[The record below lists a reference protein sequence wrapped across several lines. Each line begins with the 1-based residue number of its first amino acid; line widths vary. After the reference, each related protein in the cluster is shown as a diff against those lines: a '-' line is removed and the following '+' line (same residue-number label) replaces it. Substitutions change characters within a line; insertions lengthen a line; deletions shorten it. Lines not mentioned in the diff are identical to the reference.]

1 VLSRLRRLSARQRG
15 EIQLAADLASWVFAI
30 TLALLARWS
39 FNVPWHR
46 SASMFGVCIVVAM
59 LAQAVIG
66 RFTLLYRGR
75 YRFGSFE
82 EVSGVFVTAV
92 TTSLSVAVADGGVA
106 QLTERHR
113 IPITVPL
120 VAGALAVLLMMGTR
134 YLWRDYLDRNRRRRA
149 SDGQPLIVLGAGD
162 GGFQVVRSMLHDQFS
177 PYLPV
182 ALLDDDPAKRNLR
195 FFGLS
200 VSGGRNKFG
209 AAARATG
216 ATTLLIAIPS
226 ADAPLLRELTE
237 LAESEGLRVKVLPP
251 VSELFDRV
259 TVGHIRDIDMV
270 DLLGRRQ
277 IETDIDAIAHYVRGR
292 RVLVTGAGGS
302 IGSELCRQLYR
313 FEPAELMMLDRDES
327 GLHGVQLSI
336 HGRARLDS
344 PDLLLADIRDV
355 EQVQR
360 IFEERRPEVVFHAA
374 ALKHLGLLER
384 HPGESV
390 KTNVW
395 GTLTVL
401 RAAQSVG
408 VSHFVNI
415 STDKAAN
422 PISVLGYSKRIT
434 ERLTAQ
440 IATETAHGR
449 YLSVRFGNVLGSRG
463 SVLTSFTAQV
473 AAGGPLTVTDPDV
486 TRYFMTIQEAVQLV
500 IQAGAI
506 GRSAETLVLDMGSP
520 VRILDVA
527 ERLAAQATRPIDIVY
542 TGLMYGEKLHEDLFA
557 AGEIDI
563 RAVHPLVS
571 HVAGSPVGSIE
582 ALGLD
587 PWASHDHVVESLR
600 SCAFSEDSDLLSP
613 EAEYPESEYPESEYP
628 EAEYPESEHAEGARL

>member
-1 VLSRLRRLSARQRG
+1 VL
-15 EIQLAADLASWVFAI
+15 
-30 TLALLARWS
+30 
-39 FNVPWHR
+39 
-46 SASMFGVCIVVAM
+46 
-59 LAQAVIG
+59 
-66 RFTLLYRGR
+66 
-75 YRFGSFE
+75 
-82 EVSGVFVTAV
+82 
-92 TTSLSVAVADGGVA
+92 
-106 QLTERHR
+106 
-113 IPITVPL
+113 
-120 VAGALAVLLMMGTR
+120 
-134 YLWRDYLDRNRRRRA
+134 
-149 SDGQPLIVLGAGD
+149 
-162 GGFQVVRSMLHDQFS
+162 
-177 PYLPV
+177 
-182 ALLDDDPAKRNLR
+182 K
-195 FFGLS
+195 
-200 VSGGRNKFG
+200 
-209 AAARATG
+209 
-216 ATTLLIAIPS
+216 
-226 ADAPLLRELTE
+226 
-237 LAESEGLRVKVLPP
+237 
-251 VSELFDRV
+251 
-259 TVGHIRDIDMV
+259 
-270 DLLGRRQ
+270 
-277 IETDIDAIAHYVRGR
+277 
-292 RVLVTGAGGS
+292 
-302 IGSELCRQLYR
+302 
-313 FEPAELMMLDRDES
+313 
-327 GLHGVQLSI
+327 
-336 HGRARLDS
+336 
-344 PDLLLADIRDV
+344 
-355 EQVQR
+355 
-360 IFEERRPEVVFHAA
+360 
-374 ALKHLGLLER
+374 
-384 HPGESV
+384 
-390 KTNVW
+390 
-395 GTLTVL
+395 
-401 RAAQSVG
+401 AAQSVG

-440 IATETAHGR
+440 TATETTHGR

>member
-1 VLSRLRRLSARQRG
+1 
-15 EIQLAADLASWVFAI
+15 
-30 TLALLARWS
+30 
-39 FNVPWHR
+39 
-46 SASMFGVCIVVAM
+46 
-59 LAQAVIG
+59 
-66 RFTLLYRGR
+66 
-75 YRFGSFE
+75 
-82 EVSGVFVTAV
+82 
-92 TTSLSVAVADGGVA
+92 
-106 QLTERHR
+106 
-113 IPITVPL
+113 
-120 VAGALAVLLMMGTR
+120 
-134 YLWRDYLDRNRRRRA
+134 
-149 SDGQPLIVLGAGD
+149 
-162 GGFQVVRSMLHDQFS
+162 
-177 PYLPV
+177 
-182 ALLDDDPAKRNLR
+182 
-195 FFGLS
+195 
-200 VSGGRNKFG
+200 
-209 AAARATG
+209 
-216 ATTLLIAIPS
+216 
-226 ADAPLLRELTE
+226 
-237 LAESEGLRVKVLPP
+237 
-251 VSELFDRV
+251 LFDRV

-542 TGLMYGEKLHEDLFA
+542 TGLLYGEKLHEDLFA

>member
-1 VLSRLRRLSARQRG
+1 
-15 EIQLAADLASWVFAI
+15 
-30 TLALLARWS
+30 
-39 FNVPWHR
+39 
-46 SASMFGVCIVVAM
+46 
-59 LAQAVIG
+59 
-66 RFTLLYRGR
+66 
-75 YRFGSFE
+75 
-82 EVSGVFVTAV
+82 V